1 MFRKR
6 LAHAGLFYLLPQ
18 HMLRSRAQSPPP
30 HAFQTAFLLSNSS
43 FGKKLP

>member
-18 HMLRSRAQSPPP
+18 HILRSIAQSPLP
-30 HAFQTAFLLSNSS
+30 HAFQMAFLLANSN
-43 FGKKLP
+43 FDKKLP